1 MTGQWEVKAMHGN
14 FRVIH
19 SRTQDSAGQTWTVE
33 EDAQTEADRLNAAAA
48 KIRADILA
56 RSRAGAAKQAEID
69 AIRPE
74 RMLSNGADW

>member
-1 MTGQWEVKAMHGN
+1 MSGKWEVKTNNGN

-19 SRTQDSAGQTWTVE
+19 SRTMDSAGQTWDAET
-33 EDAQTEADRLNAAAA
+33 DAQAEADRMNAAAA

-74 RMLSNGADW
+74 RMLSNGPDR